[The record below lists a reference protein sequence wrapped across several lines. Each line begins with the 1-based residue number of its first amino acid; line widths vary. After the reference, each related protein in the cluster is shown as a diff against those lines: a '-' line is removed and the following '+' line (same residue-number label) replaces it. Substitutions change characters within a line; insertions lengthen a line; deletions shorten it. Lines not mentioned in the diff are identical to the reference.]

1 MSGQG
6 NDFYSRR
13 FEVMIDDISI
23 KSLVGPVV
31 PIKQMVTYLEFT
43 ENIFSNFVVGQITM
57 VDGSGFMEKYSI
69 LGRELISIKYR
80 TPFDTKQ
87 KTLTLRLSTMLDKV
101 KNNLKDVMRFR
112 LVSVTGYTDM
122 LSKRSKSFKGTYSN
136 IAKDICKE
144 YYKQDLKDIDQTSQD
159 IEIAFPYKRPSEML
173 TDICKK
179 SYSTSSNQ
187 PNSSAGYVFYET
199 TSGLHFKSLV
209 NLYEQ
214 EPINYFIMT
223 MTDRNRFDMDD
234 LNLHTHLIE
243 DLSINKAFNR
253 PVQLHGGGLNS
264 SNYSYDTTTK
274 IVGKKD
280 VSYFSDSY
288 VSNNKGEKFNPVI
301 ASEGDENS
309 GRSDITYSPRALK
322 NFKNQ
327 ESNEGD
333 LASTKPFANMNYVT
347 HDDSSLKFT
356 CAGDSR
362 YEAGQTI
369 EIILPKNDASTNITN
384 GEFSE
389 ELTSTYLVKSLTH
402 RFYLPET
409 GSDEMKTTV
418 LCVRN
423 FRSKAAPNEVRFE
436 K

>member
-187 PNSSAGYVFYET
+187 PNSIVTG
-199 TSGLHFKSLV
+199 KR
-209 NLYEQ
+209 
-214 EPINYFIMT
+214 YF
-223 MTDRNRFDMDD
+223 N
-234 LNLHTHLIE
+234 
-243 DLSINKAFNR
+243 
-253 PVQLHGGGLNS
+253 
-264 SNYSYDTTTK
+264 
-274 IVGKKD
+274 
-280 VSYFSDSY
+280 
-288 VSNNKGEKFNPVI
+288 
-301 ASEGDENS
+301 
-309 GRSDITYSPRALK
+309 
-322 NFKNQ
+322 
-327 ESNEGD
+327 
-333 LASTKPFANMNYVT
+333 
-347 HDDSSLKFT
+347 
-356 CAGDSR
+356 
-362 YEAGQTI
+362 
-369 EIILPKNDASTNITN
+369 IL
-384 GEFSE
+384 
-389 ELTSTYLVKSLTH
+389 
-402 RFYLPET
+402 
-409 GSDEMKTTV
+409 
-418 LCVRN
+418 
-423 FRSKAAPNEVRFE
+423 
-436 K
+436 